1 MEDIFKNAENNERES
16 MTIPFRAHESMLAR
30 MEIHNKR
37 LWILIVILVCFL
49 VGTNAGWLI
58 YESQYQVVESTLYE
72 QEVEQDTNDGGN
84 NINTFV
90 SGGDYYGTS
99 EDKNNGQ

>member
-1 MEDIFKNAENNERES
+1 MDENTLQN
-16 MTIPFRAHESMLAR
+16 IHELDMAR
-30 MEIHNKR
+30 MERANKR
-37 LWILIVILVCFL
+37 LFILTLVLVILL
-49 VGTNAGWLI
+49 VGSNIGWLI
-58 YESQYQVVESTLYE
+58 YESQFQVVESTSYE

-90 SGGDYYGTS
+90 SGGDYYGTT

>member
-1 MEDIFKNAENNERES
+1 MEDIFKNAENNEREN
-16 MTIPFRAHESMLAR
+16 MMIPFRAHESMLAR

-58 YESQYQVVESTLYE
+58 YESQFEVTQTTIEAQ
-72 QEVEQDTNDGGN
+72 QEGSEVNIVSAGDTH
-84 NINTFV
+84 
-90 SGGDYYGTS
+90 YGTES
-99 EDKNNGQ
+99 ESNNTAQSP